1 MKRFLRRNKMLVIRI
16 LPAFFIFVLFATGF
30 LNIPGRDLGKT
41 LILISLLI
49 VTPILFFINGF
60 LSQKYN
66 SHFLIFSVPSYISFL
81 LIFLIWMNSS
91 ALAYFPMYLL
101 FNFLGFMFFKFDKK
115 LTEKNK
121 IKLDNSGFY
130 SDKK

>member
-1 MKRFLRRNKMLVIRI
+1 MKRFLRRNKVLVIRI
-16 LPAFFIFVLFATGF
+16 LPAFFIFILFASGF

-60 LSQKYN
+60 LSQKFN
-66 SHFLIFSVPSYISFL
+66 CHFLIFSVPSYISFL

>member
-1 MKRFLRRNKMLVIRI
+1 MKRFLRRNKVLVIRI
-16 LPAFFIFVLFATGF
+16 LPAFFIFVLFASGF

-60 LSQKYN
+60 LSQKFKC
-66 SHFLIFSVPSYISFL
+66 HFLIFSVPSYISFL

-101 FNFLGFMFFKFDKK
+101 FNFLGFMFFKFDKN